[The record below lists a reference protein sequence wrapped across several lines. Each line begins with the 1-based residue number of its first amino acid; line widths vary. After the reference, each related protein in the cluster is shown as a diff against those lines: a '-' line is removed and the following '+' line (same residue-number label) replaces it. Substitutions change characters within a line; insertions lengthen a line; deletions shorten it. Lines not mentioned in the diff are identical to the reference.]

1 MKQVKKFLAF
11 LLAAVLVISL
21 GSLTAY
27 ATDDEPVAQPT
38 SGSVQVASP
47 NVGQTYTLYKLFDA
61 RMSFDDNGK
70 MIAVTYT
77 LPEGKTEDDLKY
89 EISEGNVRQ
98 WFKVENGYVV
108 AADGVNA
115 QWAKDADAMAWARA
129 FGVKVA
135 GKDPITAASAK
146 TEVKW
151 ADLPYGYYF
160 VDSSLGSF
168 VSVDSNNPNVTVQD
182 KNNPPTLDKEITAV
196 SHGSISNVIGNDEAA
211 SADTSDV
218 GQGANESAIAQI
230 GDTITYKLTIGA
242 KPGAE
247 NYVVTDT
254 LAAGLT
260 PPAASAVSVKAVKA
274 GETGEAALEG
284 ADYTVDVTGQVITVS
299 FANAYLN
306 TIPDDMTITIEYT
319 ATLNKDAVVA
329 SNSNDNSARLEWGH
343 KTVKDYTEDQSK
355 VWTAEITVFK
365 VDDKSAALAGAGFVL
380 KNADGKYY
388 KFNAEAVE
396 AVPAQGT
403 EGASDYVP
411 AKDAQPAGVV
421 WVDSVE
427 DATEYITE
435 VKEETVGD
443 KTEKVAKITFTGL
456 ANGTYTLVEKT
467 VPAGYNEAR
476 KIPAITIAAGN
487 YSVENLSQ
495 SENIVNMAGTEL
507 PSTGG
512 IGTTI
517 FYVVG
522 GLLLVVGGVLLVT
535 KKRVDND
542 K

>member
-27 ATDDEPVAQPT
+27 ATDEEPVAQPT

-47 NVGQTYTLYKLFDA
+47 NAGQTYTLYKLFDA
-61 RMSFDDNGK
+61 RMSFDDDGN

-77 LPEGKTEDDLKY
+77 LPEGKDEDALKY
-89 EISEGNVRQ
+89 KVSESDVRQ

-135 GKDPITAASAK
+135 GKDPITAVSAE

-196 SHGSISNVIGNDEAA
+196 SHGSISNVTGEGEAA
-211 SADTSDV
+211 SAEMADV
-218 GQGANESAIAQI
+218 GQGANEHAIAQI

-260 PPAASAVSVKAVKA
+260 PPAASAVSVKA
-274 GETGEAALEG
+274 GEAALEG

-299 FANAYLN
+299 FANAFLN
-306 TIPDDMTITIEYT
+306 TISADMTITIEYT

-380 KNADGKYY
+380 KNADNKYY
-388 KFNAEAVE
+388 KYNEEAVD

-476 KIPAITIAAGN
+476 EISAITIAAGN

-495 SENIVNMAGTEL
+495 SKKIVNMAGTEL

>member
-11 LLAAVLVISL
+11 LLAAVPVISL

-38 SGSVQVASP
+38 SGSLQVASP

-61 RMSFDDNGK
+61 RMSFDDDGN

-115 QWAKDADAMAWARA
+115 EWAKDADAMAWARA

-182 KNNPPTLDKEITAV
+182 KNNPPTLDKVITAV
-196 SHGSISNVIGNDEAA
+196 SHGSISNVTGEGEAA
-211 SADTSDV
+211 SAEMADV
-218 GQGANESAIAQI
+218 GQGANEHAIAQI

-260 PPAASAVSVKAVKA
+260 PPAASAVSVKAGVTA
-274 GETGEAALEG
+274 LGAAD
-284 ADYTVDVTGQVITVS
+284 AAVDVTGQVITVS

-306 TIPDDMTITIEYT
+306 TISANMTITIEYT

-380 KNADGKYY
+380 KNADNKYY
-388 KFNAEAVE
+388 KYNEEAVD

-476 KIPAITIAAGN
+476 NIPEITIAESN
-487 YSVENLSQ
+487 YSAENLAPSR
-495 SENIVNMAGTEL
+495 SIVNMAGTEL

>member
-1 MKQVKKFLAF
+1 MCFNIDTK
-11 LLAAVLVISL
+11 
-21 GSLTAY
+21 
-27 ATDDEPVAQPT
+27 
-38 SGSVQVASP
+38 
-47 NVGQTYTLYKLFDA
+47 A
-61 RMSFDDNGK
+61 RK
-70 MIAVTYT
+70 HET
-77 LPEGKTEDDLKY
+77 P
-89 EISEGNVRQ
+89 R
-98 WFKVENGYVV
+98 
-108 AADGVNA
+108 
-115 QWAKDADAMAWARA
+115 RR
-129 FGVKVA
+129 
-135 GKDPITAASAK
+135 
-146 TEVKW
+146 
-151 ADLPYGYYF
+151 
-160 VDSSLGSF
+160 
-168 VSVDSNNPNVTVQD
+168 
-182 KNNPPTLDKEITAV
+182 
-196 SHGSISNVIGNDEAA
+196 SIS
-211 SADTSDV
+211 
-218 GQGANESAIAQI
+218 
-230 GDTITYKLTIGA
+230 
-242 KPGAE
+242 P
-247 NYVVTDT
+247 
-254 LAAGLT
+254 AAG
-260 PPAASAVSVKAVKA
+260 
-274 GETGEAALEG
+274 
-284 ADYTVDVTGQVITVS
+284 IR
-299 FANAYLN
+299 
-306 TIPDDMTITIEYT
+306 
-319 ATLNKDAVVA
+319 
-329 SNSNDNSARLEWGH
+329 SARLEWGH

-380 KNADGKYY
+380 KNADNKYY
-388 KFNAEAVE
+388 KYNEEAVD
-396 AVPAQGT
+396 AVSAQGT

-476 KIPAITIAAGN
+476 EILAITIAAGN

-495 SENIVNMAGTEL
+495 SKNIVNMAGTEL

>member
-1 MKQVKKFLAF
+1 MKKIKKLFAI
-11 LLAAVLVISL
+11 LLVAVLVISL
-21 GSLTAY
+21 GSLTAF
-27 ATDDEPVAQPT
+27 ATDDEPAVKPT

-61 RMSFDDNGK
+61 RMSFDDNGN

-108 AADGVNA
+108 AAEGVTA
-115 QWAKDADAMAWARA
+115 EWAKDADAMAWARA
-129 FGVKVA
+129 FGVEVA
-135 GKDPITAASAK
+135 GKDPITAAAES
-146 TEVKW
+146 EVKW
-151 ADLPYGYYF
+151 DDLPFGYYF

-196 SHGSISNVIGNDEAA
+196 SNGSISNVTGEDEAA
-211 SADTSDV
+211 SAEMADV
-218 GQGANESAIAQI
+218 GQGANEHAIAQI

-260 PPAASAVSVKAVKA
+260 PPAASAVSVKAGVTA
-274 GETGEAALEG
+274 LDAAD
-284 ADYTVDVTGQVITVS
+284 AAVDVTGQVITVS

-306 TIPDDMTITIEYT
+306 TISADTAITIEYT

-343 KTVKDYTEDQSK
+343 KAVKDYTEDQSK
-355 VWTAEITVFK
+355 VWTAEIAVFK

-388 KFNAEAVE
+388 KYNEDAVE
-396 AVPAQGT
+396 AAPAQGT

-411 AKDAQPAGVV
+411 ARDAQPAGVV

-476 KIPAITIAAGN
+476 EIPAITIDAGN
-487 YSVENLSQ
+487 YSIENLSQ
-495 SENIVNMAGTEL
+495 SKNIVNMAGTEL